1 MKTLTTV
8 LLLITLVGCSR
19 QHEVVT
25 VQEDEYKILLIDG
38 CEYIQIG
45 EGTAQMMAHRGNCVQ
60 CRREEPVVE
69 K

>member
-1 MKTLTTV
+1 MKTLTTI
-8 LLLITLVGCSR
+8 LLALTLVGCSR

-38 CEYIQIG
+38 CEYVQIG
-45 EGTAQMMAHRGNCVQ
+45 QGGDRMMSHKGNCVNHNQ
-60 CRREEPVVE
+60 EPVVE

>member
-1 MKTLTTV
+1 MRKLIGVILV
-8 LLLITLVGCSR
+8 LTLVGCSR

-45 EGTAQMMAHRGNCVQ
+45 GGNAKMMAHKGNC
-60 CRREEPVVE
+60 CLCAKPVVE